1 MDEKKITNI
10 VIALILAIA
19 MVASAA
25 FISRGLS
32 NIKGKQN
39 TITVT
44 GSAKQQIKSDLVKW
58 TGSFSAQSKDLKDAY
73 KQLKD
78 SHDKVKE
85 YLTSKG
91 LSEKDLVF
99 SSIST
104 MTNYEMLPNGMQS
117 TKIDSYRLYQTV
129 QITSNDVDGIT
140 EISRQ
145 ATELIN
151 QGVQFESY
159 PPQYYYTKIADLKV
173 NMLGLA
179 TKDAKDRAEQI
190 AKNTG
195 LKIGNLKSAKMGVF
209 QITAPYSTEV
219 ADYGIF
225 DTSSVDKEITAVVN
239 CEFEIK

>member
-1 MDEKKITNI
+1 MEEKKIINI
-10 VIALILAIA
+10 VIALIMAIA

-25 FISRGLS
+25 FISNGLS

-73 KQLKD
+73 KQLKE

-104 MTNYEMLPNGMQS
+104 MTNYEILPNGMQS